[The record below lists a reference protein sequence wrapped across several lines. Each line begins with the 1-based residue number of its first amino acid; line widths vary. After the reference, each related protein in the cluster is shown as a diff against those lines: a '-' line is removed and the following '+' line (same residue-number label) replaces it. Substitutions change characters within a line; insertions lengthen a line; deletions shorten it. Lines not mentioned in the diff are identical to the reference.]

1 MQGEGWKSLDC
12 RFCPYTDLSKVWV
25 LGKSMGSETLED
37 TIFPDLQFGNR
48 TTEIMT
54 IKHFFQQNSLLLKEF
69 HLATLSWR
77 LSEHLRIP
85 VTHRCGI
92 HATNR
97 LSRERRR
104 VLDLLMC
111 IDKAQ
116 GRQNV

>member
-1 MQGEGWKSLDC
+1 
-12 RFCPYTDLSKVWV
+12 
-25 LGKSMGSETLED
+25 
-37 TIFPDLQFGNR
+37 
-48 TTEIMT
+48 MT